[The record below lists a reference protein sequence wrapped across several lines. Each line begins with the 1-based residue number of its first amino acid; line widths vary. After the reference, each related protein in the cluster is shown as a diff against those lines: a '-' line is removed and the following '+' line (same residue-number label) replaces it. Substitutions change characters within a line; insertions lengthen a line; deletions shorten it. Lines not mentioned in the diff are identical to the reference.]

1 MKCCSKYPN
10 AFWHVHKHEVELP
23 LKKDFNGKL
32 RRSKAIPMNQEQ
44 LTLQERDQRTLTE
57 RFDQKK

>member
-1 MKCCSKYPN
+1 MEQGKFDKEIMDLRNKFLECCSKDPN

-32 RRSKAIPMNQEQ
+32 RRSKAIPMNQE
-44 LTLQERDQRTLTE
+44 
-57 RFDQKK
+57 